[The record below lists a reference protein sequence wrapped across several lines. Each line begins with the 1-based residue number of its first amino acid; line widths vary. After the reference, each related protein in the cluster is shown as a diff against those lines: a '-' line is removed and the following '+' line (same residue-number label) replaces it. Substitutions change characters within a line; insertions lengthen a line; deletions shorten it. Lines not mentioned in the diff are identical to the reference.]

1 MATCLDVAH
10 VDYPTEFKGRKPLPL
25 EGKSLL
31 PSFQGQ
37 QREGHKQLCW
47 SVPRHHAIR
56 IGKWKAIRPRKG
68 GAWQLFDLDAD
79 GTETNDLAKREPE
92 RTGELAD
99 RFEAWR
105 KRVEAE

>member
-1 MATCLDVAH
+1 MATCLDVAN

-31 PSFQGQ
+31 PIFLGQ

-47 SVPRHHAIR
+47 SVLRHHAIR

-68 GAWQLFDLDAD
+68 GAWQLFDLDSD
-79 GTETNDLAKREPE
+79 GTETSDLAKQEPE
-92 RTGELAD
+92 RTRELAD